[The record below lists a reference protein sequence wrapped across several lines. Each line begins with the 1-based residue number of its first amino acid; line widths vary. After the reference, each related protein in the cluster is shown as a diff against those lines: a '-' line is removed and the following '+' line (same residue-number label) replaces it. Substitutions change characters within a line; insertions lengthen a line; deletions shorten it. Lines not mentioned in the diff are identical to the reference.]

1 MLNTKKSKK
10 KLVNTLK
17 KMKQIHCKQSYYLSF
32 KDSKRDELKSNAVCE
47 RKRSKGKIMLCIKFT
62 ARPPIKK
69 VKEQ

>member
-1 MLNTKKSKK
+1 MFKIL
-10 KLVNTLK
+10 
-17 KMKQIHCKQSYYLSF
+17 KQIHCKQSYHLSF